1 MPEVVLLKCVNT
13 RSVFKFVALSDH
25 KLRFERPFGKQKTV
39 DADFLK
45 KQKTSVLPVSV
56 SVNCGYTANTDNSYL
71 QYQVIYT

>member
-45 KQKTSVLPVSV
+45 KAENFCFTSKRFRL
-56 SVNCGYTANTDNSYL
+56 L
-71 QYQVIYT
+71 RIYSKYR